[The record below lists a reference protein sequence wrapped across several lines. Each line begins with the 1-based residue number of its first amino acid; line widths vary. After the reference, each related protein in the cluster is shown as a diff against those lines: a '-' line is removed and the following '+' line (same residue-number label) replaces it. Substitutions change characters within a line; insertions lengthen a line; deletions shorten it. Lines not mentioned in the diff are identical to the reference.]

1 MPRVPSSTSRQ
12 TLPTSAALL
21 AKLRRVSFPTIGHYL
36 EEGFVDPAIRSLLAN
51 VRVVGRALT
60 VRIADADAV
69 AMNHALSALT
79 PGDVLVV
86 DMGGDA
92 VHASVGAVTS
102 CAALSAGAVGIV
114 VDGVVTDIVE
124 LREGGLPI
132 FARGTSVLTTKRH
145 DGDNSAINVPVV
157 VGGVSVSPGD
167 IVLADDNGVLVLT
180 PDGAADIVDLALAS
194 DAAEP
199 ETLARLR
206 AGEPVADVLYMG
218 DKTSRS

>member
-1 MPRVPSSTSRQ
+1 M
-12 TLPTSAALL
+12 LPTSSALL
-21 AKLRRVSFPTIGHYL
+21 AKLHRVSFPTIGHYL
-36 EEGFVDPAIRSLLAN
+36 EEGFVDPAIRSLLAD
-51 VRVVGRALT
+51 VRVVGRAVT

-69 AMNHALSALT
+69 AMNHALNALT

-102 CAALSAGAVGIV
+102 CAALAAGAVGIV
-114 VDGVVTDIVE
+114 VDGAVTDIVE
-124 LREGGLPI
+124 LRQGGLPV
-132 FARGTSVLTTKRH
+132 FARGTSILTTKRH
-145 DGDNSAINVPVV
+145 DGGNIEVNGPVV
-157 VGGVSVSPGD
+157 VGGVFVNPGD

-180 PDGAADIVDLALAS
+180 PDGAAGVIDLALAS

-218 DKTSRS
+218 DPTSRS

>member
-1 MPRVPSSTSRQ
+1 M
-12 TLPTSAALL
+12 L

-36 EEGFVDPAIRSLLAN
+36 EDGFVDPAIRSLLAD
-51 VRVVGRALT
+51 VRVVGRAMT
-60 VRIADADAV
+60 ARIADADAV

-124 LREGGLPI
+124 LRQGGLPV
-132 FARGTSVLTTKRH
+132 FARGTSILTTKRH
-145 DGDNSAINVPVV
+145 DGDNSAINVPVM
-157 VGGVSVSPGD
+157 VGGVSVNPGD

-180 PDGAADIVDLALAS
+180 PDGAADVVDLALAS

-199 ETLARLR
+199 ETLDRLR
-206 AGEPVADVLYMG
+206 AGEPLADVLHMG
-218 DKTSRS
+218 GKARRS

>member
-1 MPRVPSSTSRQ
+1 MSRVPSSTSRQ

-21 AKLRRVSFPTIGHYL
+21 AKLHRVSFPTIGHYL

-102 CAALSAGAVGIV
+102 CAALSVGAVGIV

-145 DGDNSAINVPVV
+145 DGDNSAVNVPVV

-180 PDGAADIVDLALAS
+180 PDGAADIADLALAS